1 MIDGF
6 TKKYIL
12 MFIVLIKMQVGIL
25 NGISQN
31 LVNLQNMKKDN
42 FMIGTAIVGIDL
54 TLKKIS
60 MTHHITKLGNYL

>member
-12 MFIVLIKMQVGIL
+12 MFIVLIKMQDGIL
-25 NGISQN
+25 NGIIQN

-54 TLKKIS
+54 T
-60 MTHHITKLGNYL
+60 